1 MLEDKAYFLVLAS
14 KLRERAEE
22 ALTIA
27 DDFRDPETRRMMLNI
42 AERYKT
48 LAEGIEKETDS
59 EAFDSSVQLTALSL
73 LLRR

>member
-1 MLEDKAYFLVLAS
+1 MLEDKNYFLVLAS

-27 DDFRDPETRRMMLNI
+27 DDFRDPETRRMMLKI
-42 AERYKT
+42 AERYKI

-59 EAFDSSVQLTALSL
+59 EASDSSVQLATLSL